1 VIPVSAKALPG
12 GENCMLLT
20 PPQFRT
26 LKTVLRYGQEQIEE
40 AESIIGG
47 IEPRSANETGQLA
60 RLKEIR
66 LRIADERHS
75 VERRFYGQGGQK

>member
-1 VIPVSAKALPG
+1 MS
-12 GENCMLLT
+12 LT

-47 IEPRSANETGQLA
+47 IEPRTANETAQLA

-66 LRIADERHS
+66 LRIVDERRT
-75 VERRFYGQGGQK
+75 VERLVQRGAA

>member
-1 VIPVSAKALPG
+1 MV
-12 GENCMLLT
+12 LT

-47 IEPRSANETGQLA
+47 IEPRTANETGQLA
-60 RLKEIR
+60 CLKEIR

-75 VERRFYGQGGQK
+75 VERLFYGQGGQK

>member
-1 VIPVSAKALPG
+1 
-12 GENCMLLT
+12 MFLT
-20 PPQFRT
+20 PPQYRT

-47 IEPRSANETGQLA
+47 IEPRTASETAQLA

-66 LRIADERHS
+66 LRIVDERRS
-75 VERRFYGQGGQK
+75 VERLAQRGEKRVRDPSLLFAVFRS

>member
-1 VIPVSAKALPG
+1 MV
-12 GENCMLLT
+12 LT

-47 IEPRSANETGQLA
+47 IEPRTANEAGQLA

-75 VERRFYGQGGQK
+75 VERLFYGQGGQK